1 VFYLNTLEWVQ
12 NLPVRDFL
20 IGSILSVI
28 VLTLLVC
35 MAMGIVPLAVDNF
48 QKGLLNWGNH

>member
-1 VFYLNTLEWVQ
+1 MNTLEWVQ
-12 NLPVRDFL
+12 NLPVRDIL

-35 MAMGIVPLAVDNF
+35 MAMGIVPLAADNF